1 MLVSSFLITITL
13 FLLCIVL
20 KIFESQ
26 FKVRKRIDVFV
37 HAEKAHPKNDH
48 MNPKLLLK
56 DKIALFKNRILLI
69 KDKMLNLK
77 DKTDG
82 YFSKKIS
89 TQKEETLEKRLLQA
103 GNPFGMTIVDFHIIN
118 IGLKFILPAI
128 FGLYAKLIGNRLT
141 GIIVFALIGFVVAVM
156 VPDYYLNA
164 KIKQRYK
171 QALRELP
178 DFLDLLTVSLEA
190 GLGFDLALNKVISK
204 RNGILSSEFHI
215 CLEEMRLGRTRKEAL
230 SGVKDRLDFD
240 ELKSLINSILQAE
253 KLGISIVHIFRIK
266 SQEERDKRRQRA
278 EEEAMKAPI
287 KILFPLVLFIF
298 PSIFIV
304 ILGPVVLQFIAVF
317 TAK

>member
-1 MLVSSFLITITL
+1 MLVISFLLTITL

-26 FKVRKRIDVFV
+26 LKVRKRINVFV
-37 HAEKAHPKNDH
+37 NGEKMVHKEETI
-48 MNPKLLLK
+48 NPKLLLK
-56 DKIALFKNRILLI
+56 DKIALYKNRILKI
-69 KDKMLNLK
+69 KDKALNLK
-77 DKTDG
+77 DKTNG

-89 TQKEETLEKRLLQA
+89 SQKEEQLEKRLLQA
-103 GNPFGMTIVDFHIIN
+103 GNPFGMTIVDFHVFNLGI
-118 IGLKFILPAI
+118 KVTLPALFAI
-128 FGLYAKLIGNRLT
+128 YSKLIGNH
-141 GIIVFALIGFVVAVM
+141 IIGVTIFSLIGFILAM
-156 VPDYYLNA
+156 LIPDYYLNA

-171 QALRELP
+171 LALKELP

-204 RNGILSSEFHI
+204 RNGILASEFHI
-215 CLEEMRLGRTRKEAL
+215 CLEEMRLGKTRKEAL
-230 SGVKDRLDFD
+230 NGVKDRLEFD

-266 SQEERDKRRQRA
+266 SQEEREKRRQRA

-317 TAK
+317 TNK